1 MCAEK
6 RKKNAPNELSR
17 LKSIFK
23 VGHDVSMKD
32 VQERSTVVVPEHCEE
47 KTQCMVKNENDNIE
61 MKTY

>member
-1 MCAEK
+1 M
-6 RKKNAPNELSR
+6 N
-17 LKSIFK
+17 
-23 VGHDVSMKD
+23 D